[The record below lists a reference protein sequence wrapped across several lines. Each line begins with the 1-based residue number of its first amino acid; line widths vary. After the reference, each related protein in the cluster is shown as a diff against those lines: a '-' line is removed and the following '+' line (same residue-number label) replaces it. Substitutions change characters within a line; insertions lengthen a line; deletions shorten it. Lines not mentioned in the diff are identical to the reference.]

1 MGPLPRVFAIFAF
14 AFCTKA
20 ATLGRVI
27 ALPGGATDIV
37 LDESRSRVFL
47 VSSLQSQIQVYSL
60 QRQTFLA
67 PIVTDQTPI
76 SAALSRDGKS
86 LYVTCYDA
94 SSLDVIDLNALSVS
108 GQIALPAK
116 PEGVA
121 VAADG
126 RVLIS
131 TTGSGT
137 AGATNVLLLYDPSPK
152 AAHILSS
159 ISVTPAAPTPP
170 SLPPPAGRAFLA
182 THSQLTATRDG
193 STIVGINVAGF
204 NAATGAGV
212 PTAFV
217 YEAASGTVLRSRI
230 VAGSSSNVVAVS
242 DDGSRFMAGP
252 NLFDASTLQVLAQMN
267 LANAPF
273 PVSAATN
280 FNLAST
286 AGGSVF
292 SPDGQTLYAA
302 FDVAPIGNPTG
313 ASVGQ
318 LMLGDPDNLLIRMG
332 LQMPENLA
340 GKMVISADGSAIYA
354 LSDSGFV
361 ILPVG
366 AAAQSPLAVPG
377 STTLLLTNDQCGVT
391 TQTAT
396 AAVSVNNAGKGR
408 LTPTAQ
414 LVPTTTTPGA
424 GGAPPAPTVKP
435 GDPGATSPQL
445 VFSYNPAAAARG
457 VGTVTP
463 SDFQLASPEA
473 INVPYR
479 VRVYQNNRDA
489 EARGTIVTLPVGGT
503 TGEAFPDL
511 VYDGGRQR
519 VYIANPGLNRVE
531 VYDIRQQSLLAPIGA
546 GQMPTSLALTPDG
559 ATLYV
564 ANSGGESIGIIDP
577 DKMQAVGRVNFPPIP
592 FNSNTALVTP
602 SVITASL
609 NGPLV
614 LMSNG
619 SLWSVVGTTA
629 VPRAASRLLGQTAAG
644 APVTIP
650 IPSYLAAAPGGEYVL
665 LVVGGT
671 GASTGTAYLYD
682 ANADDW
688 VASRQVFTTAT
699 ATGYVGPVAAG
710 PKGQYYVVNGTLL
723 NQALVPAAGAG
734 AGVPAGP
741 GAAARLVSAVTAF
754 GNSRF
759 AIFSPP
765 ATAGANAA
773 AAGAPVVQIMDAT
786 TGNPVS
792 SANALEG
799 PITQVTGA
807 ARTPISGR
815 TMALDAAGTTA
826 YVVTTSGLSIVPL
839 TPLGASDRPQPSPNG
854 TVNLAS
860 YQLPVAANGLVSI
873 FGQNL
878 GANDSYSSAPL
889 PVMLG
894 GTCVTLNNVALP
906 LFATSPT
913 QINAQIPPSLAAGN
927 YPLVVRSVAKHT
939 ASASQQLAVSKYGPA
954 VVMDSNGQ
962 IALFHADGRV
972 VNKSHPASRD
982 EPVTLYALGLGPTTG
997 GKVAG
1002 GAPSPS
1008 NPLALT
1014 GTVEVFFGDP
1024 SYKQAAII
1032 VDWSGLAPGWFGL
1045 YQLNLRVPGFHMKG
1059 DALPVTLRVGG
1070 VSSPVTGPAVP
1081 YVAVQ

>member
-1 MGPLPRVFAIFAF
+1 MTRVSRVLAILAF
-14 AFCTKA
+14 AFCAKA
-20 ATLGRVI
+20 ATLGRVV
-27 ALPGGATDIV
+27 ALEGGATDIV
-37 LDESRSRVFL
+37 LDEGRSRVYL
-47 VSSLQSQIQVYSL
+47 ISSLQSQVQVYSL
-60 QRQTFLA
+60 QKQTFLT
-67 PIVTDQTPI
+67 PIPTDQTPI
-76 SAALSRDGKS
+76 SAALSRDGNS
-86 LYVTCYDA
+86 LYVTCYDG

-126 RVLIS
+126 RVLTS

-137 AGATNVLLLYDPSPK
+137 AGAANVLLLYDPSPK

-170 SLPPPAGRAFLA
+170 SLPPPLGRAFLA
-182 THSQLTATRDG
+182 THSQLSATRDG
-193 STIVGINVAGF
+193 SVIAGINVAGF
-204 NAATGAGV
+204 NATTGVGS
-212 PTAFV
+212 PTVFV

-230 VAGSSSNVVAVS
+230 VAGSSSNVLAVS
-242 DDGSRFMAGP
+242 DDGTRFMAGP
-252 NLFDASTLQVLAQMN
+252 NLFDTATLQVMGQMN

-273 PVSAATN
+273 PVSTATN

-302 FDVAPIGNPTG
+302 FDVSPVQNPTG
-313 ASVGQ
+313 PSVGQ
-318 LMLGDPDNLLIRMG
+318 LMLSDSDNLLIRIG

-340 GKMVISADGSAIYA
+340 GKMVMSADGLTIYA

-391 TQTAT
+391 AQTSS
-396 AAVSVNNAGKGR
+396 AALTVNNAGKGR
-408 LTPTAQ
+408 LTATAQ
-414 LVPTTTTPGA
+414 LVQTTTTPGA
-424 GGAPPAPTVKP
+424 GSAAPAPMVKP

-445 VFSYNPAAAARG
+445 VFSYNAAAAARG

-489 EARGTIVTLPVGGT
+489 EARGTIVPLPVGGT

-511 VYDGGRQR
+511 VYDAGRQR

-531 VYDIRQQSLLAPIGA
+531 VYDIKQQSLLAPIKT

-559 ATLYV
+559 VTLYV

-577 DKMQAVGRVNFPPIP
+577 DKIQTVGRVNFPPIP
-592 FNSNTALVTP
+592 FNSNTALATP

-619 SLWSVVGTTA
+619 TLWSVVGNTA
-629 VPRAASRLLGQTAAG
+629 VPRAASRLLGQTTAG
-644 APVTIP
+644 APAPIT
-650 IPSYLAAAPGGEYVL
+650 IPSYLAATPGGEYVL

-671 GASTGTAYLYD
+671 GTTTGTAYLYD

-688 VASRQVFTTAT
+688 VASHQVFTTT

-723 NQALVPAAGAG
+723 NQALVPAGTTT
-734 AGVPAGP
+734 GVPAGP
-741 GAAARLVSAVTAF
+741 GATRLVSAVTAF
-754 GNSRF
+754 GNTRF

-765 ATAGANAA
+765 PVTGANAA

-786 TGNPVS
+786 TGSPVA

-799 PITQVTGA
+799 PITQVTGT

-815 TMALDAAGTTA
+815 IMAVDAAGTTA

-839 TPLGASDRPQPSPNG
+839 TPVSASDRPQPSQNG
-854 TVNLAS
+854 AVNLAS

-878 GANDSYSSAPL
+878 GANDAYGSSPL

-906 LFATSPT
+906 LFATSPA
-913 QINAQIPPSLAAGN
+913 QINAQIPPGLAAGN
-927 YPLVVRSVAKHT
+927 YPLVVHSVAKHA

-962 IALFHADGRV
+962 IALFHADGQV
-972 VNKSHPASRD
+972 VNRDNPASRD
-982 EPVTLYALGLGPTTG
+982 EPLTLYALGLGPTTG
-997 GKVAG
+997 GKVVG

-1008 NPLALT
+1008 SPLALT
-1014 GTVEVFFGDP
+1014 STVEVFFGNP

-1070 VSSPVTGPAVP
+1070 VSSPTTGPAVP